1 MITALLVRTALFTN
15 QPNGSSLVDMQNV
28 ITDVAC
34 GAIIQKGVEIQTREM
49 YKKESDMEKVSSNYL

>member
-1 MITALLVRTALFTN
+1 
-15 QPNGSSLVDMQNV
+15 MQNV

-34 GAIIQKGVEIQTREM
+34 GAIIQKGVQIQTREM